1 MKINRKSKGFT
12 IIEVVLVLAIAGL
25 IFMMVFIA
33 VPAMSRSA
41 NDLQRKKDLTRLN
54 QALTSYQSNNNGR
67 LPSSVA
73 DWNGF
78 MTGYVRTAG
87 DTFVDPSGTD
97 YIVSTTATLPTAFVA
112 TNPVIKVTTPGACN
126 GEAVVTTGQSVRKVA
141 FQMKLEGSGTAC
153 MNN

>member
-54 QALTSYQSNNNGR
+54 QALTSYQSNNNGK
-67 LPSSVA
+67 LPSTVA

-78 MTGYVRTAG
+78 VTGYVRTAG

-97 YIVSTTATLPTAFVA
+97 YVVSTTATLPTTFVA

-126 GEAVVTTGQSVRKVA
+126 GEDVVTTGQSVRKVA

>member
-54 QALTSYQSNNNGR
+54 QALTSYQSNNNGK
-67 LPSSVA
+67 LPSTVA

-78 MTGYVRTAG
+78 VTGYVRTAG

-97 YIVSTTATLPTAFVA
+97 YIVSTTATLPTTFVA
-112 TNPVIKVTTPGACN
+112 ANPVIKVTTPGACN
-126 GEAVVTTGQSVRKVA
+126 GEDVVTTGQSVRKVA